1 MARKLQEE
9 ALGLLHFVLAN
20 ILLARFQHRQPREAP
35 TLIHHY
41 HQGQIYAIAL
51 LSVIPVGFT
60 LSKRQHEPLPFKN
73 TSWKESN
80 HLYKHRV

>member
-1 MARKLQEE
+1 MTMRSSTLT
-9 ALGLLHFVLAN
+9 
-20 ILLARFQHRQPREAP
+20 HRYR
-35 TLIHHY
+35 
-41 HQGQIYAIAL
+41 QGQIYATAL

-73 TSWKESN
+73 RSGIYHTSWKEAN